1 MTIRHLRIFIEVA
14 KNGKMSI
21 AANKLFI
28 SQPTVS
34 QAIKELEEH
43 YGFLLFERFKK
54 RLYITDSGKKL
65 LSYAENVVNQFDSLE
80 EKMFTMNK
88 NEKIKIGATIT
99 IAEYML
105 SDIISRLQKEDPKVE
120 IYSYMNNTEIIEEK
134 LLNGEIDIGIV
145 EGKIKSPD
153 LIHIPVASDYLVL
166 ICNTKHPFSR
176 RKIIKLSELTDENFA
191 MREKGS
197 GTREQFEKY
206 MLKHKVP
213 IRTVFEGNSPEAI
226 KKEVIDNNCLAVIS
240 ICLVEEEVKN
250 SQMHII
256 KNLDGAWDRHFRIVY
271 HKNKALT
278 GGMRSLIHIMK
289 NYKYLPIPMKFHSSK
304 LIE

>member
-43 YGFLLFERFKK
+43 DGFLLFERFKK
-54 RLYITDSGKKL
+54 RIYITDSGKKL

-105 SDIISRLQKEDPKVE
+105 SDIISRLQKEDPEVE
-120 IYSYMNNTEIIEEK
+120 IYSYMNNTE
-134 LLNGEIDIGIV
+134 
-145 EGKIKSPD
+145 
-153 LIHIPVASDYLVL
+153 
-166 ICNTKHPFSR
+166 
-176 RKIIKLSELTDENFA
+176 
-191 MREKGS
+191 
-197 GTREQFEKY
+197 
-206 MLKHKVP
+206 
-213 IRTVFEGNSPEAI
+213 
-226 KKEVIDNNCLAVIS
+226 
-240 ICLVEEEVKN
+240 
-250 SQMHII
+250 
-256 KNLDGAWDRHFRIVY
+256 
-271 HKNKALT
+271 
-278 GGMRSLIHIMK
+278 
-289 NYKYLPIPMKFHSSK
+289 
-304 LIE
+304 